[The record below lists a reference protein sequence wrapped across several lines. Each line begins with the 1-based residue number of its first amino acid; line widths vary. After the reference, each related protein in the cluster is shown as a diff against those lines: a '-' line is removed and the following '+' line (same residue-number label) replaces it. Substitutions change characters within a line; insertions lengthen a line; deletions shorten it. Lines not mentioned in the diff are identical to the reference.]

1 MAIGVIFSFPGG
13 TIKQYDEVTR
23 GLNNGQ
29 PLRSL
34 AEWPGG
40 GCLSHAA
47 GATPGGLCVLD
58 VWESA
63 EKFQAFG
70 ETLMPLIHQAGL
82 KPDAPVIFPAH
93 NFVSE

>member
-1 MAIGVIFSFPGG
+1 MAIGVIFNFPGG
-13 TIKQYDEVTR
+13 TIEQYDEVTR

-82 KPDAPVIFPAH
+82 KPDAPVIFPVH
-93 NFVSE
+93 NFVNR